1 MQIWTIIANARTLS
15 GNLSIFAVTAYFH
28 SRTKG
33 ALRPQYFC
41 GRDAPFLSAIREVEP
56 LGEG

>member
-1 MQIWTIIANARTLS
+1 MQIWTIIANARTHARTLS

-33 ALRPQYFC
+33 ALRPQFFC
-41 GRDAPFLSAIREVEP
+41 GRDAPFLLV
-56 LGEG
+56 L